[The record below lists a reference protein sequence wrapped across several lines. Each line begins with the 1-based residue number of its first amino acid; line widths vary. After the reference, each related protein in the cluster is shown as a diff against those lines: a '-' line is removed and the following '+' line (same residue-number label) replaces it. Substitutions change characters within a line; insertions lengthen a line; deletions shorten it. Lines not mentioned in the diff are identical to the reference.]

1 GVRSRTKFPRSCSP
15 ISSHPNTIPIYIY
28 RRMEISTE
36 MTKTRKITGGAIR
49 PSGGGGRGGG
59 GGGGRRRRES
69 TVEEDLSRLITLA
82 DRLKK
87 VAADADSWRAECSQ
101 LTHRADLI
109 AAVLRAVARR
119 LSSLPHQPP
128 YSAPVRRVAAS
139 ADRSL
144 DRAISFAR
152 RCRRRRRLL
161 LPSPAALLRFL
172 IPFAATGG
180 VAASVGVGLSLP
192 PIAATDPVL
201 SYVWTFVAAIQ
212 MASRPSDRADAAQ
225 SLANLARD
233 GHRNRWVIVDEGAVP
248 PLLALL
254 EDRDD
259 EASQSAAAAA
269 LSNLCT
275 DRELI
280 STVADAFAIPVI
292 VQTLSDSTSTRL
304 QSQLAS
310 LISRMAASDALAC
323 EEFARENAILPL
335 VALLSSDVPLGD
347 DVNTAPPRSMTAS
360 LSTRSS
366 RVSLAHGG
374 GDVDE
379 SPAAKLELK
388 TACAEA
394 LWMLCKGSIESSRKV
409 TETVGLLCLAK
420 LMETEE
426 DQLQLNCLRTVMEI
440 AAAAES
446 DADLRGSAFKK
457 NSSVAKSV
465 VEQLLRL
472 AQQGRSPSVQAAAIR
487 ALGSLARTFP
497 AREARVLR
505 PLVAQLG
512 NQDSDVS
519 TEAAMALGKFASPD
533 NYLCVAHA
541 AAILELEGVR
551 PLMRLLRPGEKSQLP
566 GLVLLCCLASHVPR
580 HEALERERVLLT
592 LESVHRRAVA
602 RHPSLKE
609 LLPRA
614 IRQLQLY
621 GHEAQPKIFHDQQLW
636 CCWVYRS

>member
-1 GVRSRTKFPRSCSP
+1 MEFDRGRSFLEVVLRSP
-15 ISSHPNTIPIYIY
+15 LTQILYLYIY

-49 PSGGGGRGGG
+49 PSGGGGGG

-109 AAVLRAVARR
+109 ATVLRAVARR

-310 LISRMAASDALAC
+310 LISRMAALDALAC

-347 DVNTAPPRSMTAS
+347 DVNTAPPPSMTAS

-374 GDVDE
+374 GYVDE

-541 AAILELEGVR
+541 AAIVELEGVR

-592 LESVHRRAVA
+592 LESVRRRAVA
-602 RHPSLKE
+602 RHPSLEE

-621 GHEAQPKIFHDQQLW
+621 GHEAQTKIFHDQQLR

>member
-1 GVRSRTKFPRSCSP
+1 MEFDRGRSFLEVVLRSP
-15 ISSHPNTIPIYIY
+15 LTQILYLYIY
-28 RRMEISTE
+28 RRVEISTE

-49 PSGGGGRGGG
+49 PSGGGGRG

-180 VAASVGVGLSLP
+180 VAASVGVDLSLP

-310 LISRMAASDALAC
+310 LISRMAALDALAC

-347 DVNTAPPRSMTAS
+347 DVNTAPPPSMTAS

-374 GDVDE
+374 GYVDE

-440 AAAAES
+440 AAVAES

-519 TEAAMALGKFASPD
+519 TEAAKALGKFASPD

-541 AAILELEGVR
+541 AAIVELEGVR

-592 LESVHRRAVA
+592 LESVRRRAVA
-602 RHPSLKE
+602 RHPSLEE

-621 GHEAQPKIFHDQQLW
+621 GHEAQTKIFHDQQLW

>member
-1 GVRSRTKFPRSCSP
+1 
-15 ISSHPNTIPIYIY
+15 
-28 RRMEISTE
+28 MEISTE

-49 PSGGGGRGGG
+49 PSGGGGRGGGG

-172 IPFAATGG
+172 IPFAATGAADFRRALAHLDASLADLRWLLSLYPYDDG
-180 VAASVGVGLSLP
+180 EGGDAASVGVGLSLP

-310 LISRMAASDALAC
+310 LISRMAALDALAC

-335 VALLSSDVPLGD
+335 VALLSSDVSLGD
-347 DVNTAPPRSMTAS
+347 DVNTAPPPSMTAS

-374 GDVDE
+374 GYVDE

-505 PLVAQLG
+505 PLVTQLG

-519 TEAAMALGKFASPD
+519 AEAAMALGKFASPD

-541 AAILELEGVR
+541 AAIVELEGVR

-592 LESVHRRAVA
+592 LESVRRRAVA
-602 RHPSLKE
+602 RHPSLDE

-621 GHEAQPKIFHDQQLW
+621 GHEAQSYIGFE
-636 CCWVYRS
+636 R

>member
-1 GVRSRTKFPRSCSP
+1 MEFDRGRSFLEVVLRSP
-15 ISSHPNTIPIYIY
+15 LTQILYLYIY

-49 PSGGGGRGGG
+49 PSGGGGRGG

-180 VAASVGVGLSLP
+180 DAASVGVGLSLP

-310 LISRMAASDALAC
+310 LISRMAALDALAC

-335 VALLSSDVPLGD
+335 VALLSSDVSLGD
-347 DVNTAPPRSMTAS
+347 DVNTAPPPSMTAS

-374 GDVDE
+374 GYVDE

-505 PLVAQLG
+505 PLVTQLG

-519 TEAAMALGKFASPD
+519 AEAAMALGKFASPD

-541 AAILELEGVR
+541 AAIVELEGVR

-592 LESVHRRAVA
+592 LESVRRRAVA
-602 RHPSLKE
+602 RHPSLEE

-621 GHEAQPKIFHDQQLW
+621 GHEAQTKIFHGQQLW

>member
-1 GVRSRTKFPRSCSP
+1 
-15 ISSHPNTIPIYIY
+15 
-28 RRMEISTE
+28 
-36 MTKTRKITGGAIR
+36 MTKTRKTTGGAIR
-49 PSGGGGRGGG
+49 PSGGGG
-59 GGGGRRRRES
+59 GRRRGQS

-87 VAADADSWRAECSQ
+87 FAADADSWRAECSQ

-109 AAVLRAVARR
+109 ATALRAVARR

-128 YSAPVRRVAAS
+128 YFAPVRRVAAS

-161 LPSPAALLRFL
+161 LLPSPAALLRFL
-172 IPFAATGG
+172 IPFAANG
-180 VAASVGVGLSLP
+180 AADFRRALAHVDASLADLRWLLSLYPYDDGEGSAAAPVGVGLSLP

-201 SYVWTFVAAIQ
+201 SYVWTCVAAVQ
-212 MASRPSDRADAAQ
+212 MAVRPSDRADAAQ
-225 SLANLARD
+225 FLANLARD
-233 GHRNRWVIVDEGAVP
+233 GHRNRWLIVDEGGVP

-280 STVADAFAIPVI
+280 SIVADAFAIPVI

-310 LISRMAASDALAC
+310 LMSRMAALDDLAC

-347 DVNTAPPRSMTAS
+347 DVNTAPPPSMTAS

-366 RVSLAHGG
+366 RVSLGNGG
-374 GDVDE
+374 GDVDNDE

-409 TETVGLLCLAK
+409 AETVGLLCLAK

-426 DQLQLNCLRTVMEI
+426 DQLQLNCLRTVVEI

-446 DADLRGSAFKK
+446 DAYLRGSAFKK
-457 NSSVAKSV
+457 NSSAAKPV

-472 AQQGRSPSVQAAAIR
+472 AQQGRSPSVQTAAIR
-487 ALGSLARTFP
+487 AVGSLARTFP
-497 AREARVLR
+497 AREARVLQ

-519 TEAAMALGKFASPD
+519 AEAAMALGKFASSD
-533 NYLCVAHA
+533 NYLCAAHA
-541 AAILELEGVR
+541 AAIVELEGVR

-566 GLVLLCCLASHVPR
+566 GLVLLCCLASHVPS

-592 LESVHRRAVA
+592 LESVRRRAVA

-621 GHEAQPKIFHDQQLW
+621 GHEASYIAFEM
-636 CCWVYRS
+636 

>member
-1 GVRSRTKFPRSCSP
+1 RGRSFLAVVLRSP
-15 ISSHPNTIPIYIY
+15 LTIYMYIY
-28 RRMEISTE
+28 RSMEISTE
-36 MTKTRKITGGAIR
+36 MTKTRKITGGVIR

-59 GGGGRRRRES
+59 RGRRRRES

-87 VAADADSWRAECSQ
+87 AAADADSWRSECSQ
-101 LTHRADLI
+101 LTDRADLI
-109 AAVLRAVARR
+109 TAVLRAVARR

-180 VAASVGVGLSLP
+180 VVASVGVGLSLP

-201 SYVWTFVAAIQ
+201 SYVWTFVAAVQ

-233 GHRNRWVIVDEGAVP
+233 GHRNRWVIVDEGGVP
-248 PLLALL
+248 LLLALL
-254 EDRDD
+254 EYRDD

-310 LISRMAASDALAC
+310 LISRMAALDALAC
-323 EEFARENAILPL
+323 EEFAREDAILPL

-347 DVNTAPPRSMTAS
+347 DVNTAPPPSMKAS

-366 RVSLAHGG
+366 RVSVAHGG

-409 TETVGLLCLAK
+409 AETVALLCLAK

-446 DADLRGSAFKK
+446 NADLRGSAFKK
-457 NSSVAKSV
+457 NSSAAKSV

-472 AQQGRSPSVQAAAIR
+472 AQQGRSPSVQAAAVR

-519 TEAAMALGKFASPD
+519 AEAAMALGKFASSD

-541 AAILELEGVR
+541 AAIVELEGVR

-580 HEALERERVLLT
+580 HEALDRERVLLT
-592 LESVHRRAVA
+592 LESVRRRAVA
-602 RHPSLKE
+602 RHPSLVE

-621 GHEAQPKIFHDQQLW
+621 GHQAQSYIGFE
-636 CCWVYRS
+636 R